1 MRLRLVLRLLAVAA
15 VLLCLPM
22 AVVLLGLAA
31 VPLDPQASRD
41 PLAMGGGAP
50 VAVVAVATWR

>member
-1 MRLRLVLRLLAVAA
+1 VRLRLVPWLLAVAA

-31 VPLDPQASRD
+31 VPLDPQATRD
-41 PLAMGGGAP
+41 PPATGG
-50 VAVVAVATWR
+50 